1 MAGLVTFETR
11 DAAAAH
17 VATLIEGALVQQLA
31 AAGTASLL
39 LSGGSTPG
47 PVMEH
52 LSRSELD
59 WSNIMTGLV
68 DERWVPLDDPRSN
81 AGLVHSHL
89 LQNRAA
95 ASAFL
100 PMYTEAASTLSE
112 AAPMIDTAYA
122 SLMETNPVTLL
133 GMGPDGHTA
142 SWFPGVSGLEA
153 VIDSDG
159 SACVLDIDATG
170 APVAGDMPYR
180 MTITAAA
187 LARAGLTVLY
197 ITGEEKRAV
206 LEAKDKD
213 LPIHHAERVLGHRLI
228 KVWAP

>member
-1 MAGLVTFETR
+1 MAGLVTFDAR
-11 DAAAAH
+11 DSASTYVAA
-17 VATLIEGALVQQLA
+17 VIEGALVQQLVA
-31 AAGTASLL
+31 SGKASLL

-47 PVMEH
+47 PVMER
-52 LSRSELD
+52 LSVSELD
-59 WSNIMTGLV
+59 WSNVVTGLV

-81 AGLVHSHL
+81 AGLVRRHL

-100 PMYTEAASTLSE
+100 PMYTDAASTLSE
-112 AAPMIDTAYA
+112 AAPMIDAAYA
-122 SLMETNPVTLL
+122 PLIGMNPVTLL

-153 VIDSDG
+153 VMESDE
-159 SACVLDIDATG
+159 SAYVLDIDATG

-206 LEAKDKD
+206 LEAKDED
-213 LPIHHAERVLGHRLI
+213 LPIHHAERILGHRLI